1 VRSNSAITNWTIE
14 KLRENV
20 NFLSHEY
27 CQHAARIEAEI
38 SAQKAITGEVGIIW
52 RYKRKFRW
60 NQSLGQTNPAIH
72 CSEIKS
78 ASDSN
83 RA

>member
-27 CQHAARIEAEI
+27 CQHATRTEAEI
-38 SAQKAITGEVGIIW
+38 SARKAITGDVD
-52 RYKRKFRW
+52 
-60 NQSLGQTNPAIH
+60 AI
-72 CSEIKS
+72 
-78 ASDSN
+78 
-83 RA
+83 